1 MKKHN
6 EGQSL
11 FEVIL
16 ALALSTLI
24 IVALVSLVTNSI
36 RNAGYSKNKTY
47 ATRYT
52 QEATEWLRGQRDTG
66 WEAFVANCQSCSN
79 PPAYMQCL
87 NTLAWGNCGTCDDSE
102 VIKNIFKREVSFT
115 DIEADSVTVEV
126 KTFWTD
132 SQGIHEVQSSTIL
145 TDWRTLF

>member
-1 MKKHN
+1 MKKYN

-24 IVALVSLVTNSI
+24 IVALVALVSNSI
-36 RNAGYSKNKTY
+36 KNAAYSRNKTY

-52 QEATEWLRGQRDTG
+52 QEATEWLRGERDG
-66 WEAFVANCQSCSN
+66 DWDVFSANILSCQASL
-79 PPAYMQCL
+79 YVQCL
-87 NTLAWGNCGTCDDSE
+87 DTLAWENCDICGDAE
-102 VIKNIFKREVSFT
+102 FIGNIFKREVVFF
-115 DIEADSVTVEV
+115 DIEADSVTLEV

-132 SQGIHEVQSSTIL
+132 SQGIHEVRNSTIL
-145 TDWRTLF
+145 TDWRTVF

>member
-1 MKKHN
+1 MRKYN

-36 RNAGYSKNKTY
+36 KNATYSKNKTY

-52 QEATEWLRGQRDTG
+52 QEATEWLRGQRDID
-66 WEAFVANCQSCSN
+66 WDAFYTNVTAC
-79 PPAYMQCL
+79 PPTYEQCL
-87 NTLAWGNCGTCDDSE
+87 DTLTWSNCNTCSDAE
-102 VIKNIFKREVSFT
+102 FIKDIFKREVVFT
-115 DIEADSVTVEV
+115 NITADSITVEV
-126 KTFWTD
+126 KTYWTD
-132 SQGIHEVQSSTIL
+132 AQGIHEVQSSTIL
-145 TDWRTLF
+145 TDWRTIF